1 VIAEPLQQYLDCE
14 RILSQSSS
22 SLSNQGE
29 ARMELKS
36 GKDILVTGVLI
47 LSALTSGLL
56 RAQTA
61 NFPLTASDPEPQRL
75 VLDAS
80 LVQPA
85 PPAQASQPE
94 LPNAPS
100 SMLAS
105 SGPSSSLED
114 LGFAPQQTQAHEQLQ
129 AMLEK
134 RAHMLKI
141 HQRLGLITAIP
152 LRRRRRQTWIF
163 MRRWAEQLRR
173 FTSRRPTMRS
183 LRPGCQGPAD
193 MALFACMKRWLSSM
207 RRG

>member
-1 VIAEPLQQYLDCE
+1 
-14 RILSQSSS
+14 
-22 SLSNQGE
+22 
-29 ARMELKS
+29 MELKS

-129 AMLEK
+129 AMLENPPAAWADYRDSNGRVADH
-134 RAHMLKI
+134 RAHGFVEGEERADLYGADVGKPGFSCGAGRNNYGALL
-141 HQRLGLITAIP
+141 HDGLLCGLCAQGA
-152 LRRRRRQTWIF
+152 RDQQTW
-163 MRRWAEQLRR
+163 RCSHA
-173 FTSRRPTMRS
+173 
-183 LRPGCQGPAD
+183 
-193 MALFACMKRWLSSM
+193 
-207 RRG
+207 